1 MNKSDLKKIIKEEIR
16 KIVNETN
23 YGVPLKTSK
32 KLQSDLDVF
41 KMAEPIY
48 LAGLK
53 AGKLKPTA
61 EAFFKL
67 VQDIVIANG
76 VYLHDEWKKTAR
88 DYYMQTVRTAYMRKK
103 SA

>member
-1 MNKSDLKKIIKEEIR
+1 MKASQLRQIIKEEIR
-16 KIVNETN
+16 KIINETD

-48 LAGLK
+48 LTGLK
-53 AGKLKPTA
+53 AGKLQPTV
-61 EAFFKL
+61 EVFFKL
-67 VQDIVIANG
+67 VQDIAIANG

-88 DYYMQTVRTAYMRKK
+88 DYYMQTVRTAYMRK
-103 SA
+103 